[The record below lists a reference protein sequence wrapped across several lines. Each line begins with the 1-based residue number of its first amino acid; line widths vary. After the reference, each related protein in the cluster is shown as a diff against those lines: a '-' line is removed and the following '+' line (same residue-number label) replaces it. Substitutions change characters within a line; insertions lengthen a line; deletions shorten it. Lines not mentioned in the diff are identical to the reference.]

1 MKKTGI
7 YKIINKVTGKVYI
20 GSAVDIDKRWYNHK
34 RDLNYNRHHS
44 YKLQNS
50 VNKHGIDNFI
60 FEIIEECG
68 KELLIEREQYWMDLL
83 TSVVNGYNIAPTA
96 GNCLGKIHSEES
108 KKKMSH
114 YWKEYWKTHDNFN
127 KGRTQITSEETRQ
140 KLSKAIK
147 GKTYEEIYG
156 VEKAKEMREKRR
168 LSALGKKHS
177 DETKKK
183 LSEKAKKEW
192 ELGIHENN
200 RKKKV
205 DQPSF

>member
-1 MKKTGI
+1 MTTKTGV
-7 YKIINKVTGKVYI
+7 YKIINLITEKVYV
-20 GSAVDIDKRWYNHK
+20 GSAVDIERRWCEHK
-34 RDLNYNRHHS
+34 RGLNYNRHHS
-44 YKLQNS
+44 HKLQNS
-50 VNKHGIDNFI
+50 ANKHGIENFI
-60 FEIIEECG
+60 FELIEECD

-83 TSVVNGYNIAPTA
+83 CSVVNGYNVAPTA
-96 GNCLGKIHSEES
+96 GNCLGRVHSEKS
-108 KKKMSH
+108 KIKMSN

-127 KGRTQITSEETRQ
+127 KGKTQETSKETRD
-140 KLSKAIK
+140 KLSKAFK
-147 GKTYEEIYG
+147 GRSYEELYG
-156 VEKAKEMREKRR
+156 PEKAREMREKRR

-205 DQPSF
+205 N